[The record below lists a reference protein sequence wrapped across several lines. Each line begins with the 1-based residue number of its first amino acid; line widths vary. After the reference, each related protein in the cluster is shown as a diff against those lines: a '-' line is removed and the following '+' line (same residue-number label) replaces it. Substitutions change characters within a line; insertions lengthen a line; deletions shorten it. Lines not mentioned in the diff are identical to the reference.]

1 MVASKPIGRGLFKKE
16 ELLINTIH
24 EQGCDIFGVSE
35 VDIENFYEENP
46 SLFKVTNLSSHF
58 TDLEK
63 RRKDCYALSKIILK
77 WYKEVTWCQI
87 CYQMYGLKLRQQD
100 KTNVSFIENSMIWQ
114 VNVKWPERSSFKGG
128 KIFHSQ
134 VDTASKEGLILGI
147 GDMNIDIEKLKESAY
162 YLKKL
167 AEEH

>member
-1 MVASKPIGRGLFKKE
+1 MQTQKGCFA
-16 ELLINTIH
+16 LL
-24 EQGCDIFGVSE
+24 GK
-35 VDIENFYEENP
+35 
-46 SLFKVTNLSSHF
+46 L
-58 TDLEK
+58 
-63 RRKDCYALSKIILK
+63 LK